1 MLADVDAGTD
11 TPSFVGKVLKW
22 READTRTADELWGQL
37 GNANDN
43 LGELLQQL
51 AQSEEEEGYTQVLAQ
66 AKSVPTS
73 KVSTAYDQHIQED
86 RADGMTSLRSHISLL
101 SC

>member
-22 READTRTADELWGQL
+22 READRRTADELWGQL
-37 GNANDN
+37 GNANDS

-51 AQSEEEEGYTQVLAQ
+51 AQSDGEDGYTQVLAQ

-73 KVSTAYDQHIQED
+73 KVSTAYDQHIP
-86 RADGMTSLRSHISLL
+86 GIS
-101 SC
+101 C